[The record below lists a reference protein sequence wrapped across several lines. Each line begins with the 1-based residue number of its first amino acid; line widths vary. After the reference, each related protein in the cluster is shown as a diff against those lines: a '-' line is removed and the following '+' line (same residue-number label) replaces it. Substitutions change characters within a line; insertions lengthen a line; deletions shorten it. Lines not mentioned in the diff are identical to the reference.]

1 MKMAEVEIR
10 DPILKLF
17 GKTIALPLNH
27 LDLASDSK
35 FLSSETTVPK
45 AGEKETSCEEL
56 ASEKQGNSSGN
67 QITDQTTSGV
77 SENPSEEREISSPKA
92 SKNEEQSETSISPDN
107 KTSKKP
113 DKILPCP
120 RCNSMDTKFCYF
132 NNYNVNQPRHFCK
145 NCQRYWTAGGTMRNV
160 PVGAGRR
167 KNKSSSSSHFRQ
179 LIIPDGGIHRHQ
191 FLGNNG
197 TFLTFASDSSISD
210 SQNCNPSGFLIST
223 ENGDDHSS
231 KSSITASNSSEKG
244 AKITSQQSAV
254 KNVFPFPPQLQ
265 SFTGLSWPCSSMA
278 PPPFCPPAFPVSYYP
293 ALPYWGCTAP
303 PSWTVIIPNGQNSFT
318 NSSVLGKHLRDG
330 NMVKSPSNSESEET
344 VKQKNYEETCF
355 WIPKTMKLDD
365 PNEAAKSTIRSTLG
379 IKNNEKAGA
388 STTIN
393 GGSLFVSLQQSAKG
407 KDQENH
413 NESCSL
419 LQANPAA
426 FSRALKFR
434 EIA

>member
-1 MKMAEVEIR
+1 MAEVEIG
-10 DPILKLF
+10 DPIIKLF

-27 LDLASDSK
+27 LDLPSDSK
-35 FLSSETTVPK
+35 FLSSETSVLK

-56 ASEKQGNSSGN
+56 ATEKRGISSGN
-67 QITDQTTSGV
+67 QITDQTTSGM

-92 SKNEEQSETSISPDN
+92 SQNEEQSETSISPDN
-107 KTSKKP
+107 KISKKP

-120 RCNSMDTKFCYF
+120 RCNSMDTKFCYY

-197 TFLTFASDSSISD
+197 TFLTFTSDSSISD
-210 SQNCNPSGFLIST
+210 SQNCKPSRFLIST

-231 KSSITASNSSEKG
+231 KSSITASNSSEKDG
-244 AKITSQQSAV
+244 KMISQQSVV
-254 KNVFPFPPQLQ
+254 KNFLPFPPQLQ
-265 SFTGLSWPCSSMA
+265 TFTGLSWPYSSMA
-278 PPPFCPPAFPVSYYP
+278 PLPYYPPAFPVSYHP

-303 PSWTVIIPNGQNSFT
+303 PSWKVINHNGQNSFT
-318 NSSVLGKHLRDG
+318 NSSVLGKRLRDG
-330 NMVKSPSNSESEET
+330 KLVRSPANSECEEI
-344 VKQKNYEETCF
+344 VKQRNCEEPCF
-355 WIPKTMKLDD
+355 WNPKTIKLDD
-365 PNEAAKSTIRSTLG
+365 PNEAAKSCIWSTLG
-379 IKNNEKAGA
+379 IKNEKAGA
-388 STTIN
+388 STIN
-393 GGSLFVSLQQSAKG
+393 VGSLFVSLQQSAKG
-407 KDQENH
+407 KEENH
-413 NESCSL
+413 IESCSL